1 MAENKMNQ
9 YEELI
14 WKHLEGV
21 AAQDPV
27 FAEKLKDEKHSIK
40 GCMQYITGEA
50 RKQAVQGCAMVE
62 DQVVY
67 GWAIHYYDE
76 EVKEP
81 EVVAKP
87 ATITA
92 KPAKPTAKKRDSKAL
107 NSANVQTTT
116 QTEKA
121 PQNAPKTP
129 EQPKKAAPKPK
140 QSDIFQLS
148 FDF

>member
-40 GCMQYITGEA
+40 GCMKYITDEA

-92 KPAKPTAKKRDSKAL
+92 K
-107 NSANVQTTT
+107 
-116 QTEKA
+116 
-121 PQNAPKTP
+121 KT
-129 EQPKKAAPKPK
+129 
-140 QSDIFQLS
+140 
-148 FDF
+148 